1 MQLPTTIILLHLKLL
16 NKFYLSAYFSNN
28 IKKNTM
34 KKIWF
39 TLLLFFCLQVDA
51 QVINDRNLSQNAN
64 GNSSSNRFRNNQ
76 NTDETKK
83 KLYNYDV
90 VERKPVFPYGG
101 DTLRSIYLSNFLG
114 FDSLATKAIDKADT
128 GKYIRV
134 HFEYILDEYG
144 IAYEPKFLYIGST
157 RYASGSGDKKL
168 KYFDENKAYFQDAVT
183 KMIHKLPTWKP
194 ALQNGQR
201 VHCIVKD
208 YFQFWLGMG
217 PEPL

>member
-1 MQLPTTIILLHLKLL
+1 MLV
-16 NKFYLSAYFSNN
+16 
-28 IKKNTM
+28 M
-34 KKIWF
+34 KKIVCA
-39 TLLLFFCLQVDA
+39 LLVLLGLQTQA

-76 NTDETKK
+76 FVDESKN
-83 KLYNYDV
+83 KLYNYDY
-90 VERKPVFPYGG
+90 VERKPVFPFGG
-101 DTLRSIYLSNFLG
+101 DTLRNIYLANFLG
-114 FDSLATKAIDKADT
+114 FDSLAARAIDKADT

-134 HFEYILDEYG
+134 HFEFILDEYG
-144 IAYEPKFLYIGST
+144 IPYEPKFLYVGST

-168 KYFDENKAYFQDAVT
+168 KYFDDIKPYFQNAVT
-183 KMIHKLPTWKP
+183 KMINKLPNWKP
-194 ALQNGQR
+194 ALQNNQR